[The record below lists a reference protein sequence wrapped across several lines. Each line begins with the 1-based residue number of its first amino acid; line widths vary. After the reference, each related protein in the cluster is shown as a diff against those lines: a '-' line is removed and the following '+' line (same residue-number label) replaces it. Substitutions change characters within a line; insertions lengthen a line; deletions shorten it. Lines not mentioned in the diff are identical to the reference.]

1 MHRNVGCSVFVKKLS
16 PPLYNNMVYLLIK
29 NLNLEKLSV
38 KKKVY
43 IMFQDITR
51 KKKEE
56 TDERVENMTN
66 SP

>member
-1 MHRNVGCSVFVKKLS
+1 
-16 PPLYNNMVYLLIK
+16 MVYLLIK
-29 NLNLEKLSV
+29 SLNLEKLSV

-51 KKKEE
+51 KKKKEE